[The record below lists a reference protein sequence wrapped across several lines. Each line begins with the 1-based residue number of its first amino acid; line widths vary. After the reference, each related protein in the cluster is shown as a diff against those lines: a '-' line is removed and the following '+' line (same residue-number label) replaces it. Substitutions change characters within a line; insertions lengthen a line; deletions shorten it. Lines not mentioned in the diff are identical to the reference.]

1 MGRVYLGRTP
11 AGSAVAV
18 KVVHRAYASDASFRQ
33 RFAQEVAA
41 ARRVQGLYTVP
52 VVDADLRADE
62 PWLATAYVPGPSLQ
76 HAVAERGPL
85 PADAALALIAKVA
98 EALQSIHAA
107 DVIHRDLKPS
117 NIILTAEGPK
127 VIDFGIARAADV
139 TAVTATGMRTGTP
152 AYMAPEYIRGQSVT
166 EAGDVF
172 ALGVVAHFAATGR
185 LAFGGGNDHGVTY
198 RILEQAPDLDGCPEP
213 LRAIAAGCLEKAP
226 ERRPTPAEVVELCR
240 GIAEPA
246 VTDADTLTAVP
257 PPGRPGPATPGPPVA
272 PGSPMAP
279 GSPGAPG
286 SPDAAT
292 RAAPPP
298 PGSPA
303 AGTPAAPTPAAH
315 APTQVAAPDDPAHPP
330 GSDSL
335 PHPQSP
341 EPRTDPTPR
350 LPVLIGGFGV
360 GVIVLAII
368 LIAVFVPPSTPDR
381 RERPL
386 PYPAFQPTAALTS
399 PSPEAEGI
407 AFSPDGRTLATGSL
421 NGKLRLWDLAGRKPR
436 VTLTQ
441 RDEVGNVF
449 KIRSVAFSPNGK
461 LLATGLDGGPVGVWD
476 VARRRQI
483 RFLHF
488 GGESVAFSPDGKLLA
503 FGGQGGA
510 VYLWDTDNRTDKPA
524 AYYDHKTNV
533 TSVAFSPDG
542 RTLASAGDDSGSNL
556 TPHHSALL
564 WNVADR
570 DPDPYGQDGPRATL
584 SHTQGVTSVAFS
596 PDGKTLATGSLDDKI
611 RLWDV
616 ADGRQKATLSDSN
629 VTSVEDLEFSP
640 DGKTLATTAYRG
652 VLLWDV
658 ARRTPRAILST
669 PADEDEAAIADVA
682 FSPDGRLVAG
692 SDRVNRTVQ
701 LWKTPS

>member
-18 KVVHRAYASDASFRQ
+18 KVVHRAYAGDASFRQ

-52 VVDADLRADE
+52 VVDADLQADE

-76 HAVAERGPL
+76 HAVAEHGPL

-198 RILEQAPDLDGCPEP
+198 RVLEQAPDLDGCPEP
-213 LRAIAAGCLEKAP
+213 VRAIAAGCLEKAP
-226 ERRPTPAEVVELCR
+226 ERRPTPAEVIAQCR
-240 GIAEPA
+240 GIATPT
-246 VTDADTLTAVP
+246 VTDVDTLTAAP
-257 PPGRPGPATPGPPVA
+257 APRPAPATPGPPSA

-279 GSPGAPG
+279 GSP
-286 SPDAAT
+286 DAAT
-292 RAAPPP
+292 RTTPPP
-298 PGSPA
+298 PGSAEADPPA
-303 AGTPAAPTPAAH
+303 TPTPAAH
-315 APTQVAAPDDPAHPP
+315 APTQVVAPDGEANPP
-330 GSDSL
+330 GADPL
-335 PHPQSP
+335 PHTPSP

-350 LPVLIGGFGV
+350 LPVLIGGLGV
-360 GVIVLAII
+360 GVIVLAVI
-368 LIAVFVPPSTPDR
+368 LIAVFVPPSSPAR
-381 RERPL
+381 REPPF

-399 PSPEAEGI
+399 PSPAAKGI

-421 NGKLRLWDLAGRKPR
+421 DGKLRLWDVAGRKPR

-441 RDEVGNVF
+441 RDQVGNVF
-449 KIRSVAFSPNGK
+449 GISSVAFSPDGK
-461 LLATGLDGGPVGVWD
+461 RLATGLDGGQVGVWD
-476 VARRRQI
+476 VAERRQI
-483 RFLHF
+483 RFLDF
-488 GGESVAFSPDGKLLA
+488 GGQSVAFSPDGKLLA
-503 FGGQGGA
+503 FGGRSGA
-510 VYLWDTDNRTDKPA
+510 VYLWDTDNRTDKPV
-524 AYYDHKTNV
+524 AYYDHQTPV
-533 TSVAFSPDG
+533 TEVAFSPDG

-556 TPHHSALL
+556 TPKHSALL

-570 DPDPYGQDGPRATL
+570 DPDPHGQDGPRATL

-596 PDGKTLATGSLDDKI
+596 PDGETLATGSIDGKI

-616 ADGRQKATLSDSN
+616 TSGRKKATLSNSN
-629 VTSVEDLEFSP
+629 VTLVEDLAFSP
-640 DGKTLATTAYRG
+640 DGKTLATTAFRG
-652 VLLWDV
+652 VLLWDMT
-658 ARRTPRAILST
+658 ARAPRAILSA
-669 PADEDEAAIADVA
+669 PADEKETAIADVA

-692 SDRVNRTVQ
+692 SDRINRTVK
-701 LWKTPS
+701 LWKTPHSG